1 MRVGT
6 GSETDARDA
15 ETLVVGLS
23 LAGGPVTL
31 RLLWA
36 VLGPKVDLAFWMP
49 KCLKLARLKA
59 QNSLYN

>member
-36 VLGPKVDLAFWMP
+36 VVVGLLAGLDPLLGAVCVGVL
-49 KCLKLARLKA
+49 RL
-59 QNSLYN
+59 